1 MKTRVNKGNRPT
13 IAAHVEK
20 RFDARSQNRADGR
33 TDYLSIIDIWSVEAE
48 IEQLFD
54 ISDRMSQSITR
65 DVLDGA
71 KFAGTR

>member
-13 IAAHVEK
+13 IAAYVEK

-33 TDYLSIIDIWSVEAE
+33 TDYLSIIDIWDVEAE

-54 ISDRMSQSITR
+54 ISDQASQKITS
-65 DVLDGA
+65 DVMCS
-71 KFAGTR
+71 R